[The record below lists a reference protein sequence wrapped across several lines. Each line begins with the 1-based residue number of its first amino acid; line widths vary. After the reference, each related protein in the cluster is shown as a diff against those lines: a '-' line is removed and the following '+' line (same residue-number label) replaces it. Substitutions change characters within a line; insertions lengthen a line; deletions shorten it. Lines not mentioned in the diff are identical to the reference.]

1 MIALIGDDEELSGR
15 VLELSQERSR
25 VGYGIDADYLALG
38 RDAASVALLSKLF
51 LSLSQLAIERFY
63 DEEDVRQWAQAYEKL
78 ERSQDAVELWE
89 TIGGNEVVE
98 AKERMR
104 LELAEAS
111 GDQNAVVAALVARVD
126 DQGLRLER
134 TRSSHIVCVI

>member
-1 MIALIGDDEELSGR
+1 M
-15 VLELSQERSR
+15 
-25 VGYGIDADYLALG
+25 DADYLALG
-38 RDAASVALLSKLF
+38 RDAGRGASQQVVSQFESIGDRTILL
-51 LSLSQLAIERFY
+51 
-63 DEEDVRQWAQAYEKL
+63 EEDIRQWAQAYEKL

-111 GDQNAVVAALVARVD
+111 GDQNAALRRSWRVD
-126 DQGLRLER
+126 DKCLG
-134 TRSSHIVCVI
+134 S

>member
-1 MIALIGDDEELSGR
+1 M
-15 VLELSQERSR
+15 
-25 VGYGIDADYLALG
+25 
-38 RDAASVALLSKLF
+38 
-51 LSLSQLAIERFY
+51 
-63 DEEDVRQWAQAYEKL
+63 
-78 ERSQDAVELWE
+78 VELWE

-126 DQGLRLER
+126 DQSVSG
-134 TRSSHIVCVI
+134 S